1 MLILNCN
8 HFLLFRNLRM
18 IKFDQLSTFN
28 KATIMLLTG
37 ISLASLVIPYS
48 MADTS
53 VNSVKVVEPKANE
66 AKANVKENVNVSV
79 AEAPAD
85 ADFKMLDVNSD
96 KKISLKEAVKDKS
109 LATSFDM
116 SDMNKDGNI
125 TPDEY
130 SSYKAST
137 MKSLDGAAVAPTSAV
152 TPAAPVTP

>member
-1 MLILNCN
+1 
-8 HFLLFRNLRM
+8 M

-48 MADTS
+48 MADTR
-53 VNSVKVVEPKANE
+53 VNSVKVIEPKANDI
-66 AKANVKENVNVSV
+66 VSEV
-79 AEAPAD
+79 STD
-85 ADFKMLDVNSD
+85 ADFKKLDVNSD
-96 KKISLKEAVKDKS
+96 KKVSLKEAIKDKT

-116 SDMNKDGNI
+116 TDMNKDGNI

-130 SSYKAST
+130 SSYKTST
-137 MKSLDGAAVAPTSAV
+137 MKNLDESAVAPTSAV